1 MDTYQNYFD
10 ENGKFKANLFNQDLP
25 KDEYEIVEESSQAE
39 EEDNPE
45 PLKYDHIRTPN
56 FTIVL
61 NSAYEDNLEGVHLMN
76 KYQQK
81 FAMDE
86 FVSGKMAAGE
96 MGNGIKLQDMIHE
109 EKLRMDLIYYDHA
122 FNQYVSDLIPTNRSL
137 PDRRDEW
144 CKKPSSFYTTSGE
157 GGGREGGRGVVNRGF
172 ISNYPTQIN
181 CRQPR

>member
-1 MDTYQNYFD
+1 M
-10 ENGKFKANLFNQDLP
+10 P

-56 FTIVL
+56 YTIVL

-86 FVSGKMAAGE
+86 FVSGRLAPGE
-96 MGNGIKLQDMIHE
+96 MGNGIVLQDMIHE
-109 EKLRMDLIYYDHA
+109 EKLKMDLIYYDHA
-122 FNQYVSDLIPTNRSL
+122 FNQYVSDMIPTNRSL

-144 CKKPSSFYTTSGE
+144 CKKPSSFFTTSGE
-157 GGGREGGRGVVNRGF
+157 SGGRGGGGVVK
-172 ISNYPTQIN
+172 
-181 CRQPR
+181 

>member
-1 MDTYQNYFD
+1 MDAYQNFFD

-25 KDEYEIVEESSQAE
+25 KDEYEVVEESSPV
-39 EEDNPE
+39 EEDSTENIE
-45 PLKYDHIRTPN
+45 YDHMRTPN

-86 FVSGKMAAGE
+86 FVSGKLAPGE
-96 MGNGIKLQDMIHE
+96 MGNGIVLQDMHPD
-109 EKLRMDLIYYDHA
+109 EKLKMNLIYYDHA
-122 FNQYVSDLIPTNRSL
+122 FNQYVSDLVPTNRSL

-144 CKKPSSFYTTSGE
+144 CKKPSSFFTTFGE
-157 GGGREGGRGVVNRGF
+157 WGGRGGEIVN
-172 ISNYPTQIN
+172 
-181 CRQPR
+181 